1 MDDLNHVSSNS
12 LLVLLQYVSRA
23 PPHDAYGGGPPPPP
37 RGTCSPSFGMTGGTA
52 RAAAATATF
61 GTGGGRRGGWLWADR
76 DRYTDTL
83 TRVGVCEALPSEMQ
97 GGGQMA
103 TSLRRD
109 GMHVSGNA
117 AAMTTQPTH
126 TITTAIAAA
135 AATRRAAGQ
144 ECSMAYISTPHT
156 CTAAVGCAHAGGAV
170 GALSRRAPE
179 TKTDRGGDSESRI
192 RLLHLGHDMYVLQI
206 KCDHVAHRRSLSAR
220 AGMISMISR

>member
-83 TRVGVCEALPSEMQ
+83 TRVGVCEALPSVMQ